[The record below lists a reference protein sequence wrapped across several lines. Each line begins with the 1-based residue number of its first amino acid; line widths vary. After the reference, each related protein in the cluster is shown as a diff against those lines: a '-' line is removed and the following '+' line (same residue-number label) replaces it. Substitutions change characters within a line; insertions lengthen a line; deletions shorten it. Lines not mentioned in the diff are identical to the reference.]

1 MKEIEEGFVE
11 VFGFEDDDIPIKEFL
26 ALEGEAMCLRDANPG
41 MGIGRKGYNSAN
53 GKIVSETE
61 HFFAEKI

>member
-11 VFGFEDDDIPIKEFL
+11 VFGFKDDDIPINEFL
-26 ALEGEAMCLRDANPG
+26 ALENEAVRLHANPG
-41 MGIGRKGYNSAN
+41 MSTGRKRYHSVN